1 MSENICKF
9 VKSKNVM
16 ENINIINFVYEK
28 EANFNQSFI
37 VSACH
42 GLYLAITGNGVLH
55 TLIGDYQISA
65 GDLFLT
71 FSSKQFY
78 IENISNLQ
86 YIYISFIG
94 LRASGLFERLH
105 VSYYS
110 PVYTGFSFLRER
122 WISDFENSNMFN
134 IDLICEGLLLYT
146 FSFLCECDEEIIK
159 KTDENG
165 ILNLKT
171 YVDMHYTEPTLNL
184 KSVSK
189 LYNYS
194 PKYVSYAFVK
204 LVKISF
210 SEYLRNLRINHAQ
223 RLLKCGIC
231 NIQEVAYSSGFTDAQ
246 YFSKVFK
253 KSLNISPTDYLKKCA
268 SKMKNNY

>member
-231 NIQEVAYSSGFTDAQ
+231 
-246 YFSKVFK
+246 K
-253 KSLNISPTDYLKKCA
+253 
-268 SKMKNNY
+268 

>member
-1 MSENICKF
+1 
-9 VKSKNVM
+9 
-16 ENINIINFVYEK
+16 
-28 EANFNQSFI
+28 
-37 VSACH
+37 
-42 GLYLAITGNGVLH
+42 
-55 TLIGDYQISA
+55 
-65 GDLFLT
+65 
-71 FSSKQFY
+71 
-78 IENISNLQ
+78 
-86 YIYISFIG
+86 
-94 LRASGLFERLH
+94 
-105 VSYYS
+105 
-110 PVYTGFSFLRER
+110 
-122 WISDFENSNMFN
+122 MFN
-134 IDLICEGLLLYT
+134 IDLICEGLLLHT

-231 NIQEVAYSSGFTDAQ
+231 NIKEVAYSSGFTDAQ